1 MLTKCDANL
10 QENKRMNLKVKKRFR
25 KAPKVKFPLPEFK
38 KELLTQQQIKF
49 LKKYGIIKD
58 D

>member
-1 MLTKCDANL
+1 
-10 QENKRMNLKVKKRFR
+10 MNLKVKKRFR